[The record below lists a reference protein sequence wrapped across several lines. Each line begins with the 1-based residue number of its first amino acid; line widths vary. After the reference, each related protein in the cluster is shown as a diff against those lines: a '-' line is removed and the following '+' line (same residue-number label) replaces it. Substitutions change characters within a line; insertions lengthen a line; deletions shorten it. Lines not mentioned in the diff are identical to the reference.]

1 MVRMLGPS
9 VGAGLATPTATSE
22 ACGTRV
28 EPCTPLRHIMII
40 CVESNKNVYMRKRM
54 GNPVVSTGACLPCY
68 AGSQRDANLRGR
80 QGQLGGG
87 APAGSGLHV

>member
-1 MVRMLGPS
+1 M
-9 VGAGLATPTATSE
+9 TA
-22 ACGTRV
+22 
-28 EPCTPLRHIMII
+28 
-40 CVESNKNVYMRKRM
+40 NVYMRKRM